1 MGFSIETSVSA
12 VTVFLQGALSFFSPC
27 VLPLVPLYVSY
38 LAGGAAVVGEDGV
51 RRYPRGKIFLN
62 TLFFVVGIS
71 FAFFLLGL
79 GLTALGEFFHNYQ
92 VWFARASGVIILLFG
107 LYQLGLGKRTM
118 LLEQEHRLPF
128 HLNKLAMNP
137 AVALVMGFTFS
148 FAWTPCVGPTLSS
161 VLLMASSAES
171 SAAGFLLIGVY
182 TLGFVLPF
190 LAVGLFTGTVLD
202 FFKSHQNV
210 VRYTVKIGAVLL
222 IVMGILTLTGAT
234 GGISADLA
242 AGSGTVQEE
251 PAGNSGEEAAPSGD
265 SQEEH
270 SGADSQEI
278 PMVPAPDFTLTDQYG
293 QTHTLSDYQG
303 KTVFLNFWATWCG
316 PCKMEMP
323 DIQALYEDWDENAG
337 ELVVL
342 GVAGPNIGQEGS
354 AEDITAFLEENGYT
368 YPVVMD
374 ETGTLFY
381 QYGISAYP
389 TTFMIDTEGNVFGY
403 VQGAVSREVMDDI
416 VEQTRAAQMIH
427 PGRRGRTFAVPAAFS
442 RAAESACKKVVNLR
456 QFVLESN
463 SYRGPL
469 RRRGTPIDRKRRGTP
484 MAHNDSFDEPRFEAL
499 YRKLYPDLLRCAEI
513 ALRTGGS
520 WYVSVAGRAEEVVQ
534 ELFAFAWEH
543 QADLWSS
550 ASPTGWLYRVLRYK
564 VLELLKEDRFW
575 RKHLIRA
582 AGEMPASPEDDFQQR
597 AEITSILTP
606 EEYEI
611 LRKLYLEKYTYEELA
626 REMGLK
632 KSALAMRVKRS
643 KERFVKQWNR
653 H

>member
-202 FFKSHQNV
+202 FFKAHQSV

-234 GGISADLA
+234 NGLSADLA
-242 AGSGTVQEE
+242 AVSGTTTQEE
-251 PAGNSGEEAAPSGD
+251 SAAEQEDAGGAQEESGE
-265 SQEEH
+265 
-270 SGADSQEI
+270 I
-278 PMVPAPDFTLTDQYG
+278 PVIPAPDFTLTDQYG
-293 QTHTLSDYQG
+293 ETHTLSDYQG
-303 KTVFLNFWATWCG
+303 QTVFLNFWATWCG

-323 DIQALYEDWDENAG
+323 DIQALYEEWDENAG
-337 ELVVL
+337 DLVVL
-342 GVAGPNIGQEGS
+342 GVAGPGIGREGS
-354 AEDITAFLEENGYT
+354 AEDIAAFLEENGYT

-374 ETGTLFY
+374 DTGMLFY

-389 TTFMIDTEGNVFGY
+389 TTFMIDPEGNVFGY
-403 VQGAVSREVMDDI
+403 VQGAVSREIMDDI
-416 VEQTRAAQMIH
+416 VEQTMTGQ
-427 PGRRGRTFAVPAAFS
+427 RR
-442 RAAESACKKVVNLR
+442 
-456 QFVLESN
+456 
-463 SYRGPL
+463 
-469 RRRGTPIDRKRRGTP
+469 
-484 MAHNDSFDEPRFEAL
+484 
-499 YRKLYPDLLRCAEI
+499 
-513 ALRTGGS
+513 
-520 WYVSVAGRAEEVVQ
+520 
-534 ELFAFAWEH
+534 
-543 QADLWSS
+543 
-550 ASPTGWLYRVLRYK
+550 
-564 VLELLKEDRFW
+564 
-575 RKHLIRA
+575 
-582 AGEMPASPEDDFQQR
+582 
-597 AEITSILTP
+597 
-606 EEYEI
+606 
-611 LRKLYLEKYTYEELA
+611 
-626 REMGLK
+626 
-632 KSALAMRVKRS
+632 
-643 KERFVKQWNR
+643 
-653 H
+653 

>member
-234 GGISADLA
+234 NGLSADLA
-242 AGSGTVQEE
+242 AGTTTQEE
-251 PAGNSGEEAAPSGD
+251 PAAEQEDAGGAQEESGE
-265 SQEEH
+265 
-270 SGADSQEI
+270 I
-278 PMVPAPDFTLTDQYG
+278 PVIPAPDFTLVDQYG
-293 QTHTLSDYQG
+293 EEHSLSDYKG
-303 KTVFLNFWATWCG
+303 KTIFLNFWATWCG
-316 PCKMEMP
+316 PCRGEMP
-323 DIQALYEDWDENAG
+323 DIQALYEEYGGNQGD
-337 ELVVL
+337 LVVL
-342 GVAGPNIGQEGS
+342 GVAAPGLGQEGTQEEI
-354 AEDITAFLEENGYT
+354 AIFLEENGYT
-368 YPVVMD
+368 FPTVMD
-374 ETGTLFY
+374 TEYQLTY
-381 QYGISAYP
+381 QYGIRAYP
-389 TTFMIDTEGNVFGY
+389 TTWMIDGEGNLYGY
-403 VQGAVSREVMDDI
+403 VESAMTGEIMRDI
-416 VEQTRAAQMIH
+416 VEQTMEAQ
-427 PGRRGRTFAVPAAFS
+427 P
-442 RAAESACKKVVNLR
+442 
-456 QFVLESN
+456 
-463 SYRGPL
+463 
-469 RRRGTPIDRKRRGTP
+469 
-484 MAHNDSFDEPRFEAL
+484 
-499 YRKLYPDLLRCAEI
+499 
-513 ALRTGGS
+513 
-520 WYVSVAGRAEEVVQ
+520 
-534 ELFAFAWEH
+534 
-543 QADLWSS
+543 
-550 ASPTGWLYRVLRYK
+550 
-564 VLELLKEDRFW
+564 
-575 RKHLIRA
+575 
-582 AGEMPASPEDDFQQR
+582 
-597 AEITSILTP
+597 
-606 EEYEI
+606 
-611 LRKLYLEKYTYEELA
+611 
-626 REMGLK
+626 
-632 KSALAMRVKRS
+632 
-643 KERFVKQWNR
+643 
-653 H
+653 

>member
-242 AGSGTVQEE
+242 ASGTTAVQEE
-251 PAGNSGEEAAPSGD
+251 PAAEQEAPSGGA
-265 SQEEH
+265 QEE
-270 SGADSQEI
+270 SGEI
-278 PMVPAPDFTLTDQYG
+278 PEIPAPDFTLTDQFG
-293 QTHTLSDYQG
+293 ETHTLSDYQG
-303 KTVFLNFWATWCG
+303 QTVFLNFWATWCG

-337 ELVVL
+337 DLVVL
-342 GVAGPNIGQEGS
+342 GVAGPNIGREGS
-354 AEDITAFLEENGYT
+354 AEDIAAFLEENGYT

-374 ETGTLFY
+374 DTGALFY

-389 TTFMIDTEGNVFGY
+389 TTFMIDPEGNVFGY
-403 VQGAVSREVMDDI
+403 VQGAVSREIMDDI
-416 VEQTRAAQMIH
+416 IQQTMTGQ
-427 PGRRGRTFAVPAAFS
+427 RR
-442 RAAESACKKVVNLR
+442 
-456 QFVLESN
+456 
-463 SYRGPL
+463 
-469 RRRGTPIDRKRRGTP
+469 
-484 MAHNDSFDEPRFEAL
+484 
-499 YRKLYPDLLRCAEI
+499 
-513 ALRTGGS
+513 
-520 WYVSVAGRAEEVVQ
+520 
-534 ELFAFAWEH
+534 
-543 QADLWSS
+543 
-550 ASPTGWLYRVLRYK
+550 
-564 VLELLKEDRFW
+564 
-575 RKHLIRA
+575 
-582 AGEMPASPEDDFQQR
+582 
-597 AEITSILTP
+597 
-606 EEYEI
+606 
-611 LRKLYLEKYTYEELA
+611 
-626 REMGLK
+626 
-632 KSALAMRVKRS
+632 
-643 KERFVKQWNR
+643 
-653 H
+653 

>member
-190 LAVGLFTGTVLD
+190 LAVGLFTGAVLD
-202 FFKSHQNV
+202 FFKAHQSV

-234 GGISADLA
+234 NGLSADLA
-242 AGSGTVQEE
+242 AVSGTTTQEE
-251 PAGNSGEEAAPSGD
+251 SAAEQEDAGGAQEESGE
-265 SQEEH
+265 
-270 SGADSQEI
+270 I
-278 PMVPAPDFTLTDQYG
+278 PVIPAPDFTLTDQYG
-293 QTHTLSDYQG
+293 ETHTLSDYQG
-303 KTVFLNFWATWCG
+303 QTVFLNFLATWCG

-323 DIQALYEDWDENAG
+323 DIQALYEEWDENAG
-337 ELVVL
+337 DLVVL
-342 GVAGPNIGQEGS
+342 GVAGPGIGQEGS
-354 AEDITAFLEENGYT
+354 AEDIAAFLEENGYT

-374 ETGTLFY
+374 DTGMLFY

-389 TTFMIDTEGNVFGY
+389 TTFMIDPEGNVFGY
-403 VQGAVSREVMDDI
+403 VQGAVSREIMDDI
-416 VEQTRAAQMIH
+416 VEQTMTGQ
-427 PGRRGRTFAVPAAFS
+427 RR
-442 RAAESACKKVVNLR
+442 
-456 QFVLESN
+456 
-463 SYRGPL
+463 
-469 RRRGTPIDRKRRGTP
+469 
-484 MAHNDSFDEPRFEAL
+484 
-499 YRKLYPDLLRCAEI
+499 
-513 ALRTGGS
+513 
-520 WYVSVAGRAEEVVQ
+520 
-534 ELFAFAWEH
+534 
-543 QADLWSS
+543 
-550 ASPTGWLYRVLRYK
+550 
-564 VLELLKEDRFW
+564 
-575 RKHLIRA
+575 
-582 AGEMPASPEDDFQQR
+582 
-597 AEITSILTP
+597 
-606 EEYEI
+606 
-611 LRKLYLEKYTYEELA
+611 
-626 REMGLK
+626 
-632 KSALAMRVKRS
+632 
-643 KERFVKQWNR
+643 
-653 H
+653 

>member
-12 VTVFLQGALSFFSPC
+12 VTIFLQGALSFFSPC

-190 LAVGLFTGTVLD
+190 LAVGLFTGAVLD
-202 FFKSHQNV
+202 FFKAHQSV

-234 GGISADLA
+234 NGLSADLA
-242 AGSGTVQEE
+242 AVSGTTTQQED
-251 PAGNSGEEAAPSGD
+251 AGGAQGESGE
-265 SQEEH
+265 
-270 SGADSQEI
+270 I
-278 PMVPAPDFTLTDQYG
+278 PVIPAPDFTLTDQYG
-293 QTHTLSDYQG
+293 ETHTLSDYQG
-303 KTVFLNFWATWCG
+303 QTVFLNFWATWCG

-323 DIQALYEDWDENAG
+323 DIQALYEEWDENAG
-337 ELVVL
+337 DLVVL
-342 GVAGPNIGQEGS
+342 GVAGPGIGREGS
-354 AEDITAFLEENGYT
+354 AEDIAAFLEENGYT

-374 ETGTLFY
+374 DTGTLFY

-389 TTFMIDTEGNVFGY
+389 TTFMIDPEGNVFGY
-403 VQGAVSREVMDDI
+403 VQGAVSREIMDDI
-416 VEQTRAAQMIH
+416 VEQTMTGQ
-427 PGRRGRTFAVPAAFS
+427 RR
-442 RAAESACKKVVNLR
+442 
-456 QFVLESN
+456 
-463 SYRGPL
+463 
-469 RRRGTPIDRKRRGTP
+469 
-484 MAHNDSFDEPRFEAL
+484 
-499 YRKLYPDLLRCAEI
+499 
-513 ALRTGGS
+513 
-520 WYVSVAGRAEEVVQ
+520 
-534 ELFAFAWEH
+534 
-543 QADLWSS
+543 
-550 ASPTGWLYRVLRYK
+550 
-564 VLELLKEDRFW
+564 
-575 RKHLIRA
+575 
-582 AGEMPASPEDDFQQR
+582 
-597 AEITSILTP
+597 
-606 EEYEI
+606 
-611 LRKLYLEKYTYEELA
+611 
-626 REMGLK
+626 
-632 KSALAMRVKRS
+632 
-643 KERFVKQWNR
+643 
-653 H
+653 

>member
-79 GLTALGEFFHNYQ
+79 GLTALGDFFHDYQ

-107 LYQLGLGKRTM
+107 LYQLGLGRRTM

-128 HLNKLAMNP
+128 RLDKLAMNP

-202 FFKSHQNV
+202 FFKAHQNV
-210 VRYTVKIGAVLL
+210 VRYTVKLGAVLL

-234 GGISADLA
+234 GTISADLA
-242 AGSGTVQEE
+242 AVSGTTAQEE
-251 PAGNSGEEAAPSGD
+251 PAAEQEDTTGAQEESGE
-265 SQEEH
+265 
-270 SGADSQEI
+270 I
-278 PMVPAPDFTLTDQYG
+278 PVVPAPDFTLTDQYG
-293 QTHTLSDYQG
+293 ETHTLSDYQG
-303 KTVFLNFWATWCG
+303 QTVFLNFWATWCG

-323 DIQALYEDWDENAG
+323 DIQALYEEWDENAG
-337 ELVVL
+337 DLVVL
-342 GVAGPNIGQEGS
+342 GVAGPGIGQEGS
-354 AEDITAFLEENGYT
+354 AEDIAAFLEENGYT

-374 ETGTLFY
+374 DTGTLFY

-389 TTFMIDTEGNVFGY
+389 TTFMIDPEGNVFGY
-403 VQGAVSREVMDDI
+403 VQGAVSREIMDDI
-416 VEQTRAAQMIH
+416 VEQTMTGQ
-427 PGRRGRTFAVPAAFS
+427 RR
-442 RAAESACKKVVNLR
+442 
-456 QFVLESN
+456 
-463 SYRGPL
+463 
-469 RRRGTPIDRKRRGTP
+469 
-484 MAHNDSFDEPRFEAL
+484 
-499 YRKLYPDLLRCAEI
+499 
-513 ALRTGGS
+513 
-520 WYVSVAGRAEEVVQ
+520 
-534 ELFAFAWEH
+534 
-543 QADLWSS
+543 
-550 ASPTGWLYRVLRYK
+550 
-564 VLELLKEDRFW
+564 
-575 RKHLIRA
+575 
-582 AGEMPASPEDDFQQR
+582 
-597 AEITSILTP
+597 
-606 EEYEI
+606 
-611 LRKLYLEKYTYEELA
+611 
-626 REMGLK
+626 
-632 KSALAMRVKRS
+632 
-643 KERFVKQWNR
+643 
-653 H
+653 